1 MFVERYDNA
10 KDELEIA
17 TDSTK
22 SATIYAASD
31 RESARELLDQL
42 LYVYNVYTDMTRSPA
57 STSSEPPPQE
67 NEAALTPNAQQA
79 NADRLDAGAK
89 AAAAAAVGANPI
101 LDANEGLSG
110 NSYVGIAPNYDP
122 EYISVDAKEE
132 VKKRVGQRVRELK
145 SAVERLEEMAS
156 HE

>member
-1 MFVERYDNA
+1 
-10 KDELEIA
+10 
-17 TDSTK
+17 
-22 SATIYAASD
+22 
-31 RESARELLDQL
+31 
-42 LYVYNVYTDMTRSPA
+42 MTRSPA

-67 NEAALTPNAQQA
+67 NEAALSPNAQQA
-79 NADRLDAGAK
+79 NADRLDAGAR
-89 AAAAAAVGANPI
+89 VNPI
-101 LDANEGLSG
+101 LDANEALSG

-122 EYISVDAKEE
+122 EYISVDVKEE

>member
-1 MFVERYDNA
+1 
-10 KDELEIA
+10 
-17 TDSTK
+17 
-22 SATIYAASD
+22 
-31 RESARELLDQL
+31 
-42 LYVYNVYTDMTRSPA
+42 MTRSPA

>member
-1 MFVERYDNA
+1 
-10 KDELEIA
+10 
-17 TDSTK
+17 
-22 SATIYAASD
+22 
-31 RESARELLDQL
+31 
-42 LYVYNVYTDMTRSPA
+42 MTRSPA

-67 NEAALTPNAQQA
+67 NEAALAPNAQQA

-89 AAAAAAVGANPI
+89 AEAAGANPI
-101 LDANEGLSG
+101 LDANEALSG

-122 EYISVDAKEE
+122 EYISVDVKEE